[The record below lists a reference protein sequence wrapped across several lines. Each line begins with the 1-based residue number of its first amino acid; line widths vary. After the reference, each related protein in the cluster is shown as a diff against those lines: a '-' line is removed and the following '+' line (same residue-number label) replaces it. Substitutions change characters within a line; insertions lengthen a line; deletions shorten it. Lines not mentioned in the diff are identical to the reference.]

1 MIVFTDLKL
10 LIGRSDKRSRRS
22 IIQMILISQRLCLLI
37 SNTSLVGVITVLTI
51 NNTND
56 YHESTIVF
64 TDLKHLIG
72 WNDNRPDDQ

>member
-72 WNDNRPDDQ
+72 RSDNRPDDQ